1 MVVTASRTRLRNV
14 ILPSSSLV
22 RRAATVALLAW
33 ASLPARAA
41 LAQRPVT
48 RAEAERAALAAGPRV
63 ALARADSAA
72 ARAALI
78 TARALPNPSLA
89 AQNTGAPPQ
98 RHLIM
103 DVPFDAPWTRGPRVA
118 AATASSRAA
127 RLRYMSER
135 TAALL
140 EVDTTYT
147 RALGAQARFRLSRQ
161 TARDADSLRKM
172 TAARRAAGDASDLD
186 VDLATVTAG
195 QQLNVAASDSLTY
208 MSTLLTV
215 QTLMGI
221 PADSIAIV
229 LVDSLRLLPAETAPM
244 LREMDSTVAVI
255 MPPPSMP
262 TSAVTLPSST
272 PTTQPTPSPTVG
284 SAGAGAAPTTPSGA
298 VANNPA
304 SGATTGAAAGA
315 QGPGG
320 VTPNVA
326 AAQANLQAAEFAIA
340 RERRSVFGITSLQF
354 GVEWHDPSVD
364 PVENRK
370 LWVFGLAVPV
380 PLFNQNQGPIAQAT
394 AERDRA
400 RAELSAARLQA
411 RQRLVEAT
419 LEWASLRARVARDQD
434 LVVRAER
441 VAAKSLTAYREGA
454 SALPAVLE
462 ARRTAREVLGQYIDD
477 LAALITLQA
486 ELRVL
491 TQTVP
496 PQ

>member
-1 MVVTASRTRLRNV
+1 V
-14 ILPSSSLV
+14 ILSSSRHG
-22 RRAATVALLAW
+22 RRAATAGLLALTPL
-33 ASLPARAA
+33 STHRA

-72 ARAALI
+72 ARAALV

-89 AQNTGAPPQ
+89 AQRTGAPPQ

-103 DVPFDAPWTRGPRVA
+103 DVPFDAPWTRGPRIA
-118 AATASSRAA
+118 AATASSQAA
-127 RLRYMSER
+127 RLRYLSER

-221 PADSIAIV
+221 PADSTAIV
-229 LVDSLRLLPAETAPM
+229 LVDSLRLSPAETAPM
-244 LREMDSTVAVI
+244 LREMDSTLAI
-255 MPPPSMP
+255 LMPAPSMP

-272 PTTQPTPSPTVG
+272 PTTQPAPVT
-284 SAGAGAAPTTPSGA
+284 SA
-298 VANNPA
+298 PA
-304 SGATTGAAAGA
+304 GATTGVSAGA
-315 QGPGG
+315 QLAGG
-320 VTPNVA
+320 VTPSVA

-340 RERRSVFGITSLQF
+340 RERRSVFGVTSLQF
-354 GVEWHDPSVD
+354 GVEWRDPTVEPVD
-364 PVENRK
+364 NEK
-370 LWVFGLAVPV
+370 LYVFGLSVPI

-441 VAAKSLTAYREGA
+441 VATKSLTAYREGA

-477 LAALITLQA
+477 LAALVTLQA
-486 ELRVL
+486 ELRAL
-491 TQTVP
+491 TLTVP